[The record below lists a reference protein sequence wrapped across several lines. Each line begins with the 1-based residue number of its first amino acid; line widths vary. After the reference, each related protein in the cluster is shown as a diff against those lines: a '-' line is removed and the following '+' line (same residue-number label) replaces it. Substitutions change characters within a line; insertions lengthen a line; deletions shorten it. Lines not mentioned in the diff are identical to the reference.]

1 MNFRTYLFRRTLH
14 LLPVLL
20 GLSVLIFIVSRVI
33 PGDPV
38 RLALGTEATEDQ
50 VQQLRRQ
57 TGLDRPLA
65 VQYLTYIA
73 GVLRGDFG
81 YSLRTH
87 RNVTKDLVDFF
98 PATLE
103 LTTVAMAI
111 AVVLG
116 VPLGIL
122 AAVRKDRGADHLSRV
137 LALIG
142 VALPRF
148 WLAILMQLAFAYH
161 LRLLPTIGRG
171 PAPPTSV
178 TGLYL
183 LDSLLGLDLP
193 AFWISLQHLAMPAF
207 ALSVGTL
214 AQVMRLIRAGMIEEM
229 RRDYALAA
237 RSYGLPPNLII
248 YKYLLKNAF
257 TATLTILGLSY
268 GFLLGNAFLVETVFA
283 WPGLAFYGVDALR
296 FKDFNGVIAVT
307 LVVGAAYAVVNLIT
321 DILYGYFDPRIRY
334 G

>member
-1 MNFRTYLFRRTLH
+1 MTFRTYLLRRTLH
-14 LLPVLL
+14 LIPVVL
-20 GLSVLIFIVSRVI
+20 GLSVLIFVVSRII

-38 RLALGTEATEDQ
+38 RLALGLEATQEQ
-50 VQQLRRQ
+50 VDQLRRQ
-57 TGLDRPLA
+57 MGLDRPL
-65 VQYLTYIA
+65 VLQYATYLA
-73 GVLRGDFG
+73 GALRGDFG

-87 RNVTKDLVDFF
+87 RNVAQDLRDFF

-103 LTTVAMAI
+103 LTSLAMLI
-111 AVVLG
+111 AVVIG
-116 VPLGIL
+116 MPLGIL
-122 AAVRKDRGADHLSRV
+122 AAVRKDELPDHTSRV
-137 LALIG
+137 VALAG

-148 WLAILMQLAFAYH
+148 WLAILLQLALAYH
-161 LRLLPTIGRG
+161 LRLLPVIGRG
-171 PAPPTSV
+171 PAPPV
-178 TGLYL
+178 EITGLYL
-183 LDSLLGLDLP
+183 VDSLLAARFD
-193 AFWISLQHLAMPAF
+193 AFWTSLKHLAMPAF

-296 FKDFNGVIAVT
+296 YKDFNGVIAVT
-307 LVVGAAYAVVNLIT
+307 LVIGTAYAVVNLLT
-321 DILYGYFDPRIRY
+321 DLLYGYFDPRIRY